1 MEGIHREVRPAG
13 GQHALTSE
21 VRLTPEDDMPD
32 ALLSSDSIA
41 GRSDLLPP
49 AFVCSWTDGGP
60 DAAWVHAAGELD
72 IAAVPQLV
80 GILRMSQLRARL
92 VVLDLRELEFID
104 SSGVHAIVSAS
115 IRARRLGGRLVLL
128 RAPPHADR
136 LFTLMASS
144 DCLEIGDPDP
154 VEPRHV
160 AQAAGVGVTSRAG
173 RACRV

>member
-1 MEGIHREVRPAG
+1 M
-13 GQHALTSE
+13 S
-21 VRLTPEDDMPD
+21 D

-41 GRSDLLPP
+41 GRAGLLPP
-49 AFVCSWTDGGP
+49 ALVCSWTDGGP

-72 IAAVPQLV
+72 IATVPQLV
-80 GILRMSQLRARL
+80 GILRLSQLRARL

-136 LFTLMASS
+136 MFTLAASS
-144 DCLEIGDPDP
+144 ADLEIGDLDP
-154 VEPRHV
+154 VEPPTRSTL
-160 AQAAGVGVTSRAG
+160 AA
-173 RACRV
+173 